1 MLKLIKFLLFI
12 DKRLEDAKKILKVL
26 NLFVCII
33 VNFVDTYFV
42 PTFIDKLL

>member
-26 NLFVCII
+26 NLFLCIT